1 MGVFGIKDK
10 ATSKDV
16 SKDEVRENDA
26 AEIRDTDIVF
36 ECPHCGKCLVIDY
49 RGAGLQIEC
58 SECHKPV
65 LVPIPDGM
73 ELGDLDLDPTE
84 LLEKLFAIRRSYQ
97 KAAQKIES
105 LKARLLQIQETVGVM
120 QAVVLDGL
128 ARSNDA
134 QIKAQKINERN
145 TNVLVDHKSETDCKN
160 SVPDQTCR
168 ASATDTRG
176 GDVHVLRK
184 AATEIFK
191 CAREWTDYVIREDYR
206 FGFYRKHEWLR
217 VDKIR
222 EYMPVALIES
232 GIFKFTQFLKMS
244 NGETSA
250 RNYMA
255 DKVCIESRI
264 CELDPSAR
272 NIIDFVEAHWTS
284 IGNSINLQ
292 RWIGAIIERV
302 PQYNDQSLRADIAA
316 KTYVDFATA
325 SAILHAAAPSTMI
338 NETTW
343 NEVCKYLAP
352 SFQTFYEAFI
362 TYQELSIIRHNIM
375 GGDCGS
381 EGRTE
386 YEA

>member
-1 MGVFGIKDK
+1 MGVFGVKDK
-10 ATSKDV
+10 AISKDV
-16 SKDEVRENDA
+16 MKDEVRENDA

-58 SECHKPV
+58 SECHKLV

-73 ELGDLDLDPTE
+73 ELDDLDLGPTE

-97 KAAQKIES
+97 KAALKIES
-105 LKARLLQIQETVGVM
+105 LKVRLLQIQETVGVM
-120 QAVVLDGL
+120 QTVVLDGL
-128 ARSNDA
+128 ARSNDT

-145 TNVLVDHKSETDCKN
+145 TNVLVDQEGETACKN
-160 SVPDQTCR
+160 NVPDQTCR
-168 ASATDTRG
+168 LSATDTRG
-176 GDVHVLRK
+176 GGVRVSKK
-184 AATEIFK
+184 AAAEILK
-191 CAREWTDYVIREDYR
+191 CAREWTDYVIRADSIL
-206 FGFYRKHEWLR
+206 GFYQKHEWLC

-232 GIFKFTQFLKMS
+232 GIFKFTQLLS
-244 NGETSA
+244 SSHGEDAA
-250 RNYMA
+250 RNYMV
-255 DKVCIESRI
+255 DKVCMEAHI

-284 IGNSINLQ
+284 IGNSINLK

-302 PQYNDQSLRADIAA
+302 PQYNDRSLRAYVASTA
-316 KTYVDFATA
+316 YVDFATA
-325 SAILHAAAPSTMI
+325 SAILHAAAPSPMI

-352 SFQTFYEAFI
+352 SFQTFYKAFI
-362 TYQELSIIRHNIM
+362 TYQERIIKGIM
-375 GGDCGS
+375 
-381 EGRTE
+381 
-386 YEA
+386 